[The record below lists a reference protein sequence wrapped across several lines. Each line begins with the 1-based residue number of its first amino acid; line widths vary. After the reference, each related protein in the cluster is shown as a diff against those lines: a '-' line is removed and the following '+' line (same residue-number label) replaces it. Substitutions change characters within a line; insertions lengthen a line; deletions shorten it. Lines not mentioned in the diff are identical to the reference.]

1 MRGRGGWFLVATQ
14 PVCGRGG
21 EVSRVILRVPG
32 KSRGSIEHLE
42 SGFQVHAHT
51 LDTGGEPGGGELLA
65 MHCVDFCRSLGWML
79 GVDILDKLL
88 SLDIGHAV
96 DTGNTITIYQR

>member
-1 MRGRGGWFLVATQ
+1 
-14 PVCGRGG
+14 
-21 EVSRVILRVPG
+21 
-32 KSRGSIEHLE
+32 
-42 SGFQVHAHT
+42 
-51 LDTGGEPGGGELLA
+51 